1 MRSMDKCGF
10 IFVVS
15 VSICLFVSQGCNGP
29 KSSGGLILPAKK
41 DATEYAGLSS
51 ELDVEIYLDATRS
64 MKGFIEAGD
73 ASYYIRTLEL
83 FERAAVISWN
93 KVRVKHYKFGEQLD
107 EITGRAYI
115 KASRPEFYS
124 DPRYF
129 KKTFIE
135 NVIDRAAQ
143 EKLTIIITDLF
154 QNDSDINLLIQKLK
168 GKYLAQNYAIGVLG
182 IKSQFNG
189 VVYDVGI
196 NNYSFPYASNSTEQ
210 TRFRPFYALLLGK
223 HADIEHYY
231 KNLGESGLNEFPI
244 PIKVFSVFSRYLAA
258 RPASF
263 KEGKITS
270 INRMVELKGSLVPG
284 LKDDFVKQ
292 FRIQSSS
299 EKGGFSAVLKYQR
312 LPHSIEYDANEFE
325 GEISAWELHDAKLEE
340 NLSARQALS
349 VKRSQFSQDVLTVEV
364 EIDPKH
370 LPREGIY
377 LFRALLRPKNYQ
389 APTWIA
395 GWNMAPGMIE
405 KWRQEPGSFNGATTF
420 NLKPFL
426 SGLQE
431 AVIQRYQP
439 EVGELYC
446 YIQK

>member
-1 MRSMDKCGF
+1 MRSMYKCGF

-15 VSICLFVSQGCNGP
+15 VSICLFVSQGCDRS
-29 KSSGGLILPAKK
+29 KSSGNPTPPVEDTAIYP
-41 DATEYAGLSS
+41 GLSR
-51 ELDVEIYLDATRS
+51 ELDVDIYLDATRS
-64 MKGFIEAGD
+64 MKGFIEVGAS
-73 ASYYIRTLEL
+73 SYYIRTLEL
-83 FERAAVISWN
+83 LGRAADNGWS
-93 KVRVKHYKFGEQLD
+93 KVRVKHYKFGEQVD
-107 EITGRAYI
+107 EITGRAHI
-115 KASRPEFYS
+115 EASKPGFYS

-135 NVIDRAAQ
+135 NVIDHAAQ

-154 QNDSDINLLIQKLK
+154 QNDSDVNLLTRRLK

-196 NNYSFPYASNSTEQ
+196 NNYSFRYVSDPTEQ
-210 TRFRPFYALLLGK
+210 TKSRPFYALLLGK

-231 KNLGESGLNEFPI
+231 KSLRKSGLDEFPI
-244 PIKVFSVFSRYLAA
+244 PIKVFSVFSRYLTD

-263 KEGKITS
+263 KDGKITS
-270 INRMVELKGSLVPG
+270 ISRMVQLEGSLVPG
-284 LKDDFVKQ
+284 LKDDLVKQ
-292 FRIQSSS
+292 FSIRSSA
-299 EKGGFSAVLKYQR
+299 EKCGFSADLKYQR

-325 GEISAWELHDAKLEE
+325 AEISAWEFHDAKFEE
-340 NLSARQALS
+340 NLPVRQALS

-364 EIDPKH
+364 EVDPEK
-370 LPREGIY
+370 LPRKGIY

-389 APTWIA
+389 APSWIA
-395 GWNMAPGMIE
+395 GWDMAPDMID
-405 KWRQEPGSFNGATTF
+405 KWRQEPGNFNGATTL

-426 SGLQE
+426 SDLQE
-431 AVIQRYQP
+431 AVIQAHQP
-439 EVGELYC
+439 EVGKLYC